1 MLAPRQVL
9 LKKYVRDIRN
19 LIISTPSTISPDD
32 TIDTLLAKLLRI
44 RGVVMSLSLMRI
56 TSLSALYG

>member
-32 TIDTLLAKLLRI
+32 TIDTLLAKIIEDPRSRHVLCR
-44 RGVVMSLSLMRI
+44 
-56 TSLSALYG
+56 